1 MKREI
6 NKSELFDM
14 ANRRAAELIAYD
26 KRPATFRYNPVTRK
40 NEARTFKPRTIT
52 RSEALRQ
59 AFREM
64 YDRYNVVVTVS
75 AQEQLQRQTARQEWA
90 DVQNF
95 YSHSVWNRGGRT
107 ND

>member
-6 NKSELFDM
+6 NKSEFFKL
-14 ANRRAAELIAYD
+14 ANSRAADIIRRD
-26 KRPATFRYNPVTRK
+26 KTPVRFTIDPATRAKVMIP
-40 NEARTFKPRTIT
+40 KPRTIT

-64 YDRYNVVVTVS
+64 YARYNVVVTVS

-90 DVQNF
+90 DAQKF
-95 YSHSVWNRGGRT
+95 YSHPVWNRGGRI

>member
-6 NKSELFDM
+6 NKSELFRM
-14 ANRRAAELIAYD
+14 ANSRASEFIAYD

-40 NEARTFKPRTIT
+40 TEPRTFKPRTIT

-64 YDRYNVVVTVS
+64 YAKYTVVVSVS
-75 AQEQLQRQTARQEWA
+75 AREQLQRQTARQEWA

>member
-6 NKSELFDM
+6 NKSEFFKL
-14 ANRRAAELIAYD
+14 ANSRAADIIRRD
-26 KRPATFRYNPVTRK
+26 KTPVRFTIDPATRGKVMIP
-40 NEARTFKPRTIT
+40 KPRTIT

-75 AQEQLQRQTARQEWA
+75 AQEQLQRETARREWA

>member
-6 NKSELFDM
+6 NKSELFKL
-14 ANRRAAELIAYD
+14 ANSRAADLIAYD
-26 KRPATFRYNPVTRK
+26 KRPATFRYNPVTRE
-40 NEARTFKPRTIT
+40 NEPRTFKPRTIT

-64 YDRYNVVVTVS
+64 YARYNVVVTVS

>member
-6 NKSELFDM
+6 NYRELFTL
-14 ANRRAAELIAYD
+14 ANRRAADLIAAD

-52 RSEALRQ
+52 RAQALSQ

-64 YDRYNVVVTVS
+64 YAKYTVVVSVS
-75 AQEQLQRQTARQEWA
+75 AQEQLQRETSRRERDEIA
-90 DVQNF
+90 NF
-95 YSHSVWNRGGRT
+95 YSHPVWNRGGQT

>member
-6 NKSELFDM
+6 NKSELFEK

-40 NEARTFKPRTIT
+40 NEPRTFKPRTIT

-64 YDRYNVVVTVS
+64 YARYNVVVTVS

-95 YSHSVWNRGGRT
+95 CSHSVWNRGGRT

>member
-64 YDRYNVVVTVS
+64 YARYTVVVTVS
-75 AQEQLQRQTARQEWA
+75 AQEQLQRETSRRERDEIA
-90 DVQNF
+90 NF
-95 YSHSVWNRGGRT
+95 YSHPVWNRGGQT

>member
-6 NKSELFDM
+6 NKSELFRM
-14 ANRRAAELIAYD
+14 ANSRASEFIAYD

-40 NEARTFKPRTIT
+40 NEPRTFKPRTIT
-52 RSEALRQ
+52 RSQALRQ

-64 YDRYNVVVTVS
+64 YDHYNVVVTVS

>member
-6 NKSELFDM
+6 NKSELFRM
-14 ANRRAAELIAYD
+14 ANSRASDIIRRD
-26 KRPATFRYNPVTRK
+26 KTPVRFTIDPVTRGK
-40 NEARTFKPRTIT
+40 VMIPKPRTIT

-75 AQEQLQRQTARQEWA
+75 AQEQLQRQTARREWA

-95 YSHSVWNRGGRT
+95 YSHPVWNRGGQT

>member
-6 NKSELFDM
+6 NKSELFRM

-40 NEARTFKPRTIT
+40 NEPRTFKPRTIT
-52 RSEALRQ
+52 RSQALRQ

-64 YDRYNVVVTVS
+64 YDHYNVVVSVS
-75 AQEQLQRQTARQEWA
+75 AREQLQCQTARQEWA

>member
-6 NKSELFDM
+6 NKSELFEK

-52 RSEALRQ
+52 RSEALKQ

-64 YDRYNVVVTVS
+64 YARYTVVITVS
-75 AQEQLQRQTARQEWA
+75 AQEQLQRETSRREMD
-90 DVQNF
+90 DVANF

>member
-6 NKSELFDM
+6 HKSELFRM
-14 ANRRAAELIAYD
+14 ANSRASDIIRRD
-26 KRPATFRYNPVTRK
+26 KTPVRFTLDPLTRGQV
-40 NEARTFKPRTIT
+40 RIPKPRTIT

-64 YDRYNVVVTVS
+64 YARYNVVVTVS
-75 AQEQLQRQTARQEWA
+75 AQEQLQRETSRRERDEIA
-90 DVQNF
+90 NF
-95 YSHSVWNRGGRT
+95 YSHPVWNRGGQT